1 MIFNIQ
7 NENNTYKKISIVSK
21 NSLGRI
27 FLPIPGPIPGP
38 YNPTLTLNQVDER
51 DVLNVCLAPLSNISC
66 EGATYI
72 SILESIIGAW
82 SIEINDVLHLPEGAG
97 HQALT
102 NYINGLNIGLEVTWG
117 DEHLTFKN
125 YSSIVYRICLI
136 PRVETSFTEI
146 KPTNNPT
153 FTEHENG
160 SLTFCLVPALN
171 EH

>member
-66 EGATYI
+66 EGATDFIYFPSFGGDWNIELDGVLHTTDGSRVAPYI
-72 SILESIIGAW
+72 RANLSSILHAGGDGGTGIGNLD
-82 SIEINDVLHLPEGAG
+82 SVNH
-97 HQALT
+97 
-102 NYINGLNIGLEVTWG
+102 
-117 DEHLTFKN
+117 
-125 YSSIVYRICLI
+125 RIKLI
-136 PRVETSFTEI
+136 PLNNPSYPNEYSTPVD
-146 KPTNNPT
+146 NPT
-153 FTEHENG
+153 FTEHEDG
-160 SLTFCLVPALN
+160 SLTFCLAPVV
-171 EH
+171 